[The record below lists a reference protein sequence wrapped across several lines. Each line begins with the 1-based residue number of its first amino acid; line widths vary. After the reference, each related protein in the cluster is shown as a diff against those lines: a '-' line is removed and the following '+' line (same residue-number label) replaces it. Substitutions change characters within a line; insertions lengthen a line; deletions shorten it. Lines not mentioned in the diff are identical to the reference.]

1 MPGFNYLR
9 LLPYLGAI
17 LFVVGLG
24 WGIYHLGSNHGEA
37 VVQAKWDHQKKV
49 DADFVAAEKVKIQK
63 SELAHNDHDR
73 KISDELSNLKVTAAA
88 DKARIAGE
96 LALRMRD
103 SSKREGL
110 YRAASEGSAAER
122 ERLASHAA
130 KLDRSLSEGISLV
143 DELRATLEVRD
154 GQLKALGAQ
163 ILNDRQLMNGS
174 GEADGQFKPTR

>member
-1 MPGFNYLR
+1 MPGFSWLK

-17 LFVVGLG
+17 LLLGTIVGF
-24 WGIYHLGSNHGEA
+24 IYHLGSNHGEA
-37 VVQAKWDHQKKV
+37 VVQAKWDHQKDV
-49 DADFVAAEKVKIQK
+49 DAKFVAVEKAKIKVAEDT
-63 SELAHNDHDR
+63 HNQQDR
-73 KISDELSNLKVTAAA
+73 KISDELSNLKVAAAA
-88 DKARIAGE
+88 DHARIAGE
-96 LALRMRD
+96 LALRLQN
-103 SSKREGL
+103 SAKREAV

-122 ERLASHAA
+122 ERLASYAA

-163 ILNDRQLMNGS
+163 IINDRQLMNGS